1 MKEPTLDH
9 LRRYAIARSLFA
21 PTTLPRAID
30 KLGFVQ
36 ADPIRSPARAQDL
49 ILRHRVKDY
58 RAGDLEQRYPKLAVE
73 EDFFVNYGFMPRE
86 LADLM
91 HPRVARRQLSALQ
104 CKQGEAII
112 EFVSE
117 RGEVHPKEV
126 DAHFQH
132 GASRNWFGGNSRVS
146 TQLLDALHYRGELR
160 TARRENGIR
169 TYALRSPAPHGH
181 TDDAALDRLIDVFV
195 ALYAPLPA
203 KSLNYLLSLLMRGV
217 PQWRSQR
224 SAALLRAKLRL
235 ASAQI
240 DGIAWYWPADENPL
254 AKRYASVDEVARF
267 LAPFD
272 PVVWDRTRFEL
283 LWKWPYRFEAYTPA
297 FRRTMGYYAM
307 PLLLGDQIIG
317 WGNIDA
323 ASEHIQIEVGLK
335 HKITQTAVKRALE
348 QELVQLGEFLS
359 KPINKLRWI

>member
-1 MKEPTLDH
+1 MPQPTLQDM
-9 LRRYAIARSLFA
+9 RRYAVTRSLFA
-21 PTTLPRAID
+21 PTTLVRAID
-30 KLGFVQ
+30 KLGFIQ

-49 ILRHRVKDY
+49 VLRHRVKGY
-58 RAGDLEQRYPKLAVE
+58 LAGDLEQRYAKLGIE
-73 EDFFVNYGFMPRE
+73 EDFFINYGFMPRE

-104 CKQGEAII
+104 RKQGEAIV
-112 EFVSE
+112 EFVRE

-169 TYALRSPAPHGH
+169 TYALRTPAPHNLL
-181 TDDAALDRLIDVFV
+181 DSEALDRLIDVIV
-195 ALYAPLPA
+195 NLYSPLPA
-203 KSLNYLLSLLMRGV
+203 KSLTYLLSLLMRGV
-217 PQWRSQR
+217 PQWASQR
-224 SAALLRAKLRL
+224 SAALLRAQARL
-235 ASAQI
+235 GNAQI
-240 DGIAWYWPADENPL
+240 EGIVWYWPADENPQ
-254 AKRYASVDEVARF
+254 AKRYAEVQDTARF

-283 LWKWPYRFEAYTPA
+283 LWNWPYRFEAYTPA
-297 FRRTMGYYAM
+297 PKRTMGYYAM
-307 PLLLGDQIIG
+307 PLLLGDQVIG

-323 ASEHIQIEVGLK
+323 VGEQIQIEVGLK
-335 HKITQTAVKRALE
+335 HKIAQVVVRKALE
-348 QELVQLGEFLS
+348 QELLQLSQFLS
-359 KPINKLRWI
+359 KPINKLQFI